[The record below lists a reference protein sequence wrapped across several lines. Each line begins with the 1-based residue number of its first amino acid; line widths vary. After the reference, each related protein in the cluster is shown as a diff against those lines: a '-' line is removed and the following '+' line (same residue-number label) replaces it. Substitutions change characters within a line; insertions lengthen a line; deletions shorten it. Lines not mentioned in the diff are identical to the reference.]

1 MGTQSGREI
10 AEWIMRNHAQLNLKY
25 VIWGQK
31 IWDVRKDTVKPWNSG
46 IPWATTAVLRITTG
60 EFLTATAR
68 GELQTDAL

>member
-31 IWDVRKDTVKPWNSG
+31 IWDVRKDTVKPWNSWDPMG
-46 IPWATTAVLRITTG
+46 DRGSIT
-60 EFLTATAR
+60 
-68 GELQTDAL
+68 DNHW